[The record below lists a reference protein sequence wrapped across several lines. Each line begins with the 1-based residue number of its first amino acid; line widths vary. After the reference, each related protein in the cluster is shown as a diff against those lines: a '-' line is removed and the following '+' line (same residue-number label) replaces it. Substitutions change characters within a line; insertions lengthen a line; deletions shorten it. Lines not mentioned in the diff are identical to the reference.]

1 MAAMPSRQP
10 RLAVLSATAA
20 LSCAAVAACSFAA
33 VAPPESDGRYLLQL
47 TPDQDFT
54 PSDGR
59 PMDVPAWRINAAI
72 ARQVISRFNP
82 AQPPVIDY
90 EHQTLHKEANGQP
103 APAAGWIH
111 GLRWI
116 EGRGLFAEVELTQ
129 RAKDVIA
136 SGEYRYFSPVFL
148 YAPDTGE
155 VLKVTMGAL
164 TNNPAVHGMQALNA
178 MQAAASAQF
187 SPTTTA
193 PNEDAMNL
201 LQTLLASLGLP
212 ATTDEKG
219 AIAALTAVGSIKDL
233 QTKAAAGEAAT
244 QVATAACTALSLPAD
259 AKAETVTAAL
269 TAAVATGKPNPAEYV
284 PVVALTA
291 LQSQLAALTAKQLD
305 ADLDAAIQPA
315 LADGRLQPT
324 MEPWA
329 RELGKTNM
337 TALTSYLATAQP
349 IAALTGTQTQGKQP
363 ENTAKGAHGLDASEV
378 AVCTAMGIKPEDFAK
393 SKAAA

>member
-1 MAAMPSRQP
+1 MAAMPSIQP
-10 RLAVLSATAA
+10 RLAVLSAAVA
-20 LSCAAVAACSFAA
+20 LSSAAVAACSFAA
-33 VAPPESDGRYLLQL
+33 VAPPESNGRYLLQL

-72 ARQVISRFNP
+72 ASQVISRFNP

-116 EGRGLFAEVELTQ
+116 EGRGLFAEAELTQ

-187 SPTTTA
+187 SPTATA

-201 LQTLLASLGLP
+201 LQLLLASLGLP
-212 ATTDEKG
+212 STTDEKG
-219 AIAALTAVGSIKDL
+219 AMAALTAVGSIKDL
-233 QTKAAAGEAAT
+233 QAKAASGEAAT

-259 AKAETVTAAL
+259 AKAEAVTAAL
-269 TAAVATGKPNPAEYV
+269 TAAVVKPDPAKFV
-284 PVVALTA
+284 PVETVTA
-291 LQSQLAALTAKQLD
+291 MQSQLAALTAKQLD
-305 ADLDAAIQPA
+305 ADIDAAIKPA
-315 LADGRLQPT
+315 LEDGRLLAAQ
-324 MEPWA
+324 EPWA
-329 RELGKTNM
+329 RDLGKSNM
-337 TALTSYLATAQP
+337 AALTAFLDKAP
-349 IAALTGTQTQGKQP
+349 KIAALSGTQTQGHPPAQ
-363 ENTAKGAHGLDASEV
+363 TAKGDAQLSPSEL
-378 AVCTAMGIKPEDFAK
+378 AVCTAMGMSPDQY
-393 SKAAA
+393 KAGAA